1 MVQDN
6 DFRVT
11 RGAGPR
17 GDAMNEEPTQDATPG
32 ASKKPYAKPRLIE
45 YGPVEKLTHSGTQTL
60 GDGGPMMMPC
70 L

>member
-1 MVQDN
+1 M
-6 DFRVT
+6 T
-11 RGAGPR
+11 
-17 GDAMNEEPTQDATPG
+17 EEQPQAASREAPKTP
-32 ASKKPYAKPRLIE
+32 YVKPRLIE

>member
-1 MVQDN
+1 MREQ
-6 DFRVT
+6 
-11 RGAGPR
+11 PPH
-17 GDAMNEEPTQDATPG
+17 EPTPEPP
-32 ASKKPYAKPRLIE
+32 KKPYTKPRLTE